1 MIIQKLQ
8 KYDFSACTFTDR
20 PHALQNGFLIRFRL
34 ASPVTERTET
44 ELFHIPEAVRAT
56 VRLMTI
62 DEAGQGWGWN
72 ENYTSYPDEN
82 GDVPVLETE
91 IYLNVPYHP
100 ERTAMKIG
108 VPLTLYNA
116 VAQELVLVCDGLHLW
131 LCMDGC
137 VVNENFP
144 IGEIRNTADDPI
156 LYTTDK
162 LASIAFSGELNA
174 VQTIPYEKT
183 IDRGIRY
190 YSPDGHNTWAGDVV
204 NFWHDGTYHLIYFY
218 DRHHHGNR
226 FGGGAHYFRQLT
238 TTDFKNWT
246 DHGAIFELSEP
257 WQSVGTGTMF
267 YWQGKYY
274 FAYGFHTS
282 RNIPDE
288 HLFGSEMIR
297 RYRENGYTEAVSY
310 DEIERDGK
318 YPNGA
323 NLAVSDDGI
332 HFRMLGEMFHWAEN
346 PSVYAK
352 DDGGLFMCVGDGIW
366 ESDTPEGKWRQTRPG
381 FPPCGSRSVMRNSAE
396 CPSFFAKNG
405 YRYIIMGLTGF
416 WRTEKDSEAY
426 FDSAAMG
433 CDIYDGL
440 LVPMAAN
447 CGGRL
452 ILAGWL
458 GGIGWGS
465 VIVHRELVQH
475 EDGSLGMRWLPEDE
489 IDRKARIPVTDNR
502 AVTEAQGS
510 SYWEIDVDPND
521 GGALA
526 VIFGEDCT
534 LRIDT
539 TRREVQ
545 IGKPDAGRIPPIH
558 ERIHEI
564 PADVTNPWLLHDT
577 HIETHDFSI
586 ANVCGLDTP
595 FTVRI
600 LAHFDRKMNAV
611 LIDAEIAGERT
622 IISNRVG
629 ARIHTVAA
637 TTSDG
642 AKITRMEGYIV

>member
-8 KYDFSACTFTDR
+8 KYDFSACTFTER

-56 VRLMTI
+56 VRLMTLA
-62 DEAGQGWGWN
+62 EAGQGWGWN

-108 VPLTLYNA
+108 IPLTLYNA
-116 VAQELVLVCDGLHLW
+116 VAQELVLVYDGLHLW

-144 IGEIRNTADDPI
+144 IGEIRNIADDPT

-174 VQTIPYEKT
+174 VQTIPYEKN

-204 NFWHDGTYHLIYFY
+204 NFWHDGVYHLIYFY

-226 FGGGAHYFRQLT
+226 FGGGAHYFHQLT
-238 TTDFKNWT
+238 TTDFVHWT
-246 DHGAIFELSEP
+246 DHGPIFALEEP

-267 YWQGKYY
+267 YWKDKFY

-282 RNIPDE
+282 RNIPE
-288 HLFGSEMIR
+288 AHLFGSVIHER
-297 RYRENGYTEAVSY
+297 FQENGWTEAVSY
-310 DEIERDGK
+310 EEIKKNGK

-323 NLAVSDDGI
+323 NLAVSEDGI
-332 HFRMLGEMFHWAEN
+332 HFRIMGEMFHWAEN
-346 PSVYAK
+346 PSVYAR
-352 DDGGLFMCVGDGIW
+352 DDGRLFMCIGDGIW
-366 ESDTPEGKWRQTRPG
+366 ESDAPEGKWRLVNPG
-381 FPPCGSRSVMRNSAE
+381 FPPCGARSAMRNSDE
-396 CPSFFAKNG
+396 CPSFFSKNG
-405 YRYIIMGLTGF
+405 YHYILMGFTGF
-416 WRTEKDSEAY
+416 WRTEKYGDTY
-426 FDSAAMG
+426 LDSAAQG
-433 CDIYDGL
+433 YDVYDGL
-440 LVPMAAN
+440 LVPMAVN
-447 CGGRL
+447 CSGRL

-458 GGIGWGS
+458 NGIGWGS
-465 VIVHRELVQH
+465 VIVHRELIQH
-475 EDGSLGMRWLPEDE
+475 EDGTLGMRWLPEDE
-489 IDRKARIPVTDNR
+489 IVKKAPVSIVDNGAETDPMH
-502 AVTEAQGS
+502 S
-510 SYWEIDVDPND
+510 YYWELDVDPQN
-521 GGALA
+521 GGALQ
-526 VIFGEDCT
+526 VTFGDNCT
-534 LRIDT
+534 LQIET
-539 TRREVQ
+539 VRREVQ
-545 IGKPDAGRIPPIH
+545 IAPVGAGRIAPIH
-558 ERIHEI
+558 EKIRECFQEQN
-564 PADVTNPWLLHDT
+564 NPWTFTDT
-577 HIETHDFSI
+577 HVETRNFSI
-586 ANVCGLDTP
+586 ANVCGLDKP

-600 LAHFDRKMNAV
+600 LQHFDRKMNAV

-629 ARIHTVAA
+629 ARIRTVTAK
-637 TTSDG
+637 TTG
-642 AKITRMEGYIV
+642 TVQIIRMEGNLV

>member
-1 MIIQKLQ
+1 
-8 KYDFSACTFTDR
+8 
-20 PHALQNGFLIRFRL
+20 
-34 ASPVTERTET
+34 
-44 ELFHIPEAVRAT
+44 
-56 VRLMTI
+56 
-62 DEAGQGWGWN
+62 
-72 ENYTSYPDEN
+72 
-82 GDVPVLETE
+82 
-91 IYLNVPYHP
+91 
-100 ERTAMKIG
+100 
-108 VPLTLYNA
+108 
-116 VAQELVLVCDGLHLW
+116 
-131 LCMDGC
+131 
-137 VVNENFP
+137 
-144 IGEIRNTADDPI
+144 
-156 LYTTDK
+156 
-162 LASIAFSGELNA
+162 
-174 VQTIPYEKT
+174 
-183 IDRGIRY
+183 
-190 YSPDGHNTWAGDVV
+190 
-204 NFWHDGTYHLIYFY
+204 
-218 DRHHHGNR
+218 
-226 FGGGAHYFRQLT
+226 
-238 TTDFKNWT
+238 
-246 DHGAIFELSEP
+246 
-257 WQSVGTGTMF
+257 
-267 YWQGKYY
+267 
-274 FAYGFHTS
+274 
-282 RNIPDE
+282 
-288 HLFGSEMIR
+288 MIR

-405 YRYIIMGLTGF
+405 YSYIIMGLTGF

-526 VIFGEDCT
+526 VTFGDDCT

-586 ANVCGLDTP
+586 ANVRGLDTP

-637 TTSDG
+637 TTSGG